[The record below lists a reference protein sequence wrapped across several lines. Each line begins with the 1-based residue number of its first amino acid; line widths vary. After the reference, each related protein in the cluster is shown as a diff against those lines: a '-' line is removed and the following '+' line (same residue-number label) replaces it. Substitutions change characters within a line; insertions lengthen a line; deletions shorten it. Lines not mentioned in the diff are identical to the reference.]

1 MAMELAKLLVA
12 AANASVVVFVVSST
26 LGVGLRLTVSEIA
39 EPLRNGRLVALS
51 LLSNFVLCPLVAIA
65 LASVLRPDEPLRV
78 GVLLC
83 GLAAGAPFI
92 LKLADLAKGNMPFA
106 VGLMVV
112 LMVITVGYMPL
123 ILPMLLAGVSV
134 DPLKIARSLVLL
146 MLLPLAIGLAVRAWY
161 ASVAAR
167 LAPVIGNLS
176 SVSMILVVT
185 LTTAAHIKSVLS
197 VLGTFGILAAVVFT
211 AVCVGVGWTLG
222 GPTADTRGVLA
233 LGTAQRNTA
242 AALVVAGQ
250 NFDDPKVIV
259 MITVVMIVAFAMLVP
274 ISRFFARRL
283 EAGRLVVEATAG
295 RLSVCG
301 W

>member
-1 MAMELAKLLVA
+1 MELAKLLIA

-65 LASVLRPDEPLRV
+65 LASVLRLDEPLRV
-78 GVLLC
+78 GLLLC

-134 DPLKIARSLVLL
+134 DPLKIARSLVLV

-167 LAPVIGNLS
+167 LAPVVGKLS

-185 LTTAAHIKSVLS
+185 LTTAAYIKSVLS
-197 VLGTFGILAAVVFT
+197 VLGTFGVLAAIVFT
-211 AVCVGVGWTLG
+211 GVCIGIGWILG
-222 GPTADTRGVLA
+222 GPTADTRAVLA

-250 NFDDPKVIV
+250 NFDDPSVVV

-274 ISRFFARRL
+274 ASRFLARRA
-283 EAGRLVVEATAG
+283 EGAHVVVGATAG
-295 RLSVCG
+295 R
-301 W
+301 